1 MDEEAAL
8 DQEAP
13 RPRPPPL
20 QQAAHPRAHILNHR
34 ALLDRVQKKDE
45 RKKRIRRN
53 RILAR
58 VRVRVLLHRVLALV
72 EEEIVVAIRRRIR
85 RIGRIKSRIKKS
97 I

>member
-13 RPRPPPL
+13 RLPPL
-20 QQAAHPRAHILNHR
+20 QQAAHPRAHILNHHR